1 MKRNTFIEGA
11 FIATFGIFF
20 VKIIGLLYVIP
31 FQALV
36 GENGGALYGYAYNI
50 YALFLS
56 ISSAGF
62 PFAVAKI
69 VSEYSALGKHKSA
82 DKAYEVSKKSI
93 LAFSIISFLILF
105 IFAPNFAK
113 LIIGNA
119 GTPQVL
125 NDISF
130 VIRIVSLS
138 ILVIPHLSI
147 TKGFLQGHRFIKPRT
162 TSQIIEQ
169 IVRIIVILLGAFLC
183 LKVFDLG
190 LTNAIGVAVFG
201 SFVGGLVALFY
212 LQRKVKRVK
221 SESLIN
227 YDESEKVESTKKIL
241 KKILSY
247 SVPFIIINA
256 AYNLYTNVDMV
267 LVSRTLLDLLKYDL
281 DKVESIL
288 SIYTTWGEKLNMIV
302 LAISSGVIVSLIPNI
317 VKAYT
322 NKDMNDVNNKFNRA
336 LQCVIFISLPI
347 TIFLSL
353 LVEPVWT
360 LFYGSSYYGP
370 LVFKVFVFTGF
381 FNSLYNIVM
390 NSLQG
395 LSKYKLVLI
404 SVGLGLVLNA
414 TLDIPLMLLAN
425 SLGFEPY
432 YGASIATILGY
443 SLSLFIAL
451 KILNKKYHFDYTS
464 TKKKLFD
471 LVYSIGLFIIVIQ
484 GLKLFIPTNITS
496 RLMQIPILG
505 TYGIVSF
512 GIYFLVL
519 YLNGILGNIFG
530 KRFQRKK

>member
-1 MKRNTFIEGA
+1 MKRSTFMEGA

-20 VKIIGLLYVIP
+20 VKILGLLYVIP
-31 FQALV
+31 FHALV

-69 VSEYSALGKHKSA
+69 VSEYTALGRYKSA

-93 LAFSIISFLILF
+93 LIFSILSFLILF
-105 IFAPNFAK
+105 IFAPSFAK
-113 LIIGNA
+113 IIIGNA

-125 NDISF
+125 NDIAF

-138 ILVIPHLSI
+138 VLVVPHLSI
-147 TKGFLQGHRFIKPRT
+147 TKGFLQGHRYIQPRT

-169 IVRIIVILLGAFLC
+169 IVRIAVILLGAFLC
-183 LKVFDLG
+183 LKVFNLG

-212 LQRKVKRVK
+212 LQRKVKKVK
-221 SESLIN
+221 SQEEIN
-227 YDESEKVESTKKIL
+227 YDETEKVASTKIIL

-256 AYNLYTNVDMV
+256 AYNLYTNVDMI
-267 LVSRTLLDLLKYDL
+267 LVSRTLLDILKYDL
-281 DKVESIL
+281 KSVESIL
-288 SIYTTWGEKLNMIV
+288 SVYTTWGEKLNMIV
-302 LAISSGVIVSLIPNI
+302 LTISSGVIVSLIPNI
-317 VKAYT
+317 VKSYT
-322 NKDMNDVNNKFNRA
+322 NKNMDDVNNKFNRS
-336 LQCVIFISLPI
+336 LQFVIFISLPI

-360 LFYGSSYYGP
+360 LFYGQSHYGP

-381 FNSLYNIVM
+381 FNGIYNIVM

-404 SVGLGLVLNA
+404 SVGAGLLLNVV
-414 TLDIPLMLLAN
+414 LDIPFMLLFN
-425 SLGFEPY
+425 SIGFEPY
-432 YGASIATILGY
+432 YGASIATITGY

-451 KILNKKYHFDYTS
+451 KILHKKYCFDYTATKNKIFTSLYS
-464 TKKKLFD
+464 TA
-471 LVYSIGLFIIVIQ
+471 IFIIIIQ
-484 GLKLFIPTNITS
+484 ILKIFIPTNLTA
-496 RLMQIPILG
+496 RLIQIPILAV
-505 TYGIVSF
+505 YGVISF
-512 GIYFLVL
+512 GIYFLIL
-519 YLNGILGNIFG
+519 YLNGTLGEVFG